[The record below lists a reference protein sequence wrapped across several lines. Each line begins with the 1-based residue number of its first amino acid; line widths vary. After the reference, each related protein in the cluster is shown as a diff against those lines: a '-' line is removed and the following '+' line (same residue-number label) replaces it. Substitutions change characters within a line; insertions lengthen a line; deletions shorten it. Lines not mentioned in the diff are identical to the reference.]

1 MNRFANVIPGPPTN
15 GLGRRRR
22 HMPMHGLGITFDG
35 SDVAV
40 VQTTPPQDYAVSLET
55 IAPNVTSLVDDN
67 TQPGETW
74 YEALA
79 RLLPALAAT
88 EQQRQLLQ
96 VQTERAKAGLPPL
109 DTSQYG
115 LGVKVGLSED
125 SKQLLIY
132 GGVALLALIGLGIL
146 KFGRR

>member
-1 MNRFANVIPGPPTN
+1 MSLGETFNVTDLSFTETVPDT
-15 GLGRRRR
+15 
-22 HMPMHGLGITFDG
+22 
-35 SDVAV
+35 A
-40 VQTTPPQDYAVSLET
+40 YAASLNE
-55 IAPNVTSLVDDN
+55 IAPNVVQLTEANRQGDE
-67 TQPGETW
+67 PW

-79 RLLPALAAT
+79 RLLPAIAAT
-88 EQQRQLLQ
+88 QQQRELLK

-115 LGVKVGLSED
+115 VGVRVGLSED

-132 GGVALLALIGLGIL
+132 GGVALLALVGFGIL